1 LLVTA
6 SLKGRIARSS
16 LSTSPGIRLSASESL
31 RPPTCGPQC
40 PVEYHRSP
48 GIRRRKL
55 TESDLIREAIAA
67 YLGRADQEPAPEQA
81 VLEPELAPAEPMP
94 LPIPIDPV
102 DGELQRVRLQ
112 LPAFLIAGMTERARQ
127 LEMRPAAWL
136 AALMQ
141 FNLTRVPV
149 LATAELFG
157 LREATRE
164 LRAVGHNI
172 NQLTRLAN
180 EAALIG
186 GQHAA
191 PELSALQ
198 ALSAQI
204 DQLREQV
211 RATVR
216 ASQGVWRT
224 AE

>member
-1 LLVTA
+1 MASKPKLQAKPVKTDTA
-6 SLKGRIARSS
+6 RVRLDPTWRDALQRSAAVRTAR
-16 LSTSPGIRLSASESL
+16 LNATARAGVR
-31 RPPTCGPQC
+31 G
-40 PVEYHRSP
+40 
-48 GIRRRKL
+48 RKL

-67 YLGRADQEPAPEQA
+67 YLGRADQVPAPEQA
-81 VLEPELAPAEPMP
+81 ISESELAPAKP
-94 LPIPIDPV
+94 LPLPSDPV
-102 DGELQRVRLQ
+102 DAQLQRVRLQ
-112 LPAFLIAGMTERARQ
+112 LPAFLINGMTERARE
-127 LEMRPAAWL
+127 LGMRPAAWL

-141 FNLTRVPV
+141 FNLARVPV

-164 LRAVGHNI
+164 LRAIGHNL

-191 PELSALQ
+191 PELPTLQ
-198 ALSAQI
+198 ALSAQV
-204 DQLREQV
+204 DQLREQI